1 MKYLFPL
8 VNSRLFVNF
17 EEPYYEPMTTRLL
30 FAGFFIPFLSFSQHN
45 FELYN
50 DGALIKVQ
58 AGAEVYVDGDVHMF
72 GASATLDNDGFIKTQ
87 GNTYSDNLFQQRGTG
102 TYRIENSSVNVGER
116 QFISGSYAVRGGQA
130 TTGVN
135 DGSFFNL
142 ELDNDQGIVY
152 LVGTGNIADVR
163 GSVNFDGPGVGPLNR
178 IITHDIGLTGAIVI
192 PANGSGYDA
201 VFGMMNNAPGN
212 PNFLNSTIN
221 IGGNMSGIDAGY
233 VQGKLRRAIN
243 TGGGTY
249 GYIVGLEPAGAGA
262 QRGFQYVHADFVA
275 NNYDVIETYFQT
287 GLDNTFAPQPECSGY
302 MLDYWGGVDHG
313 QWIFEDINGT
323 GTGVYEIRV
332 WPQDDNFPA
341 KSVWLV
347 TKDNSVQG
355 IADDCGPTPVGLD
368 RAGFNGFSQF
378 GVAAA
383 DLILLPIELIELRAE
398 PDTDHID
405 VAWVVAAEIDLSHY
419 ELERSEDGID
429 FVQVDQQTALGV
441 QNHMQEY
448 HYEDQDV
455 RFNQTYY
462 YRLRSVNTDGTN
474 NLSPIVTA
482 RLESNS
488 DQLADQ
494 INIFPNPGNGKYFL
508 NFNINQNKS
517 LHLSVTDAV
526 GKLLEQDT
534 KLVPAGN
541 SLYSI
546 DLTQHAGGIYYVTIV
561 DTDTNESYT
570 TRIIKH

>member
-1 MKYLFPL
+1 M
-8 VNSRLFVNF
+8 VNSCQWFNIAGH
-17 EEPYYEPMTTRLL
+17 YYEPMTIRLL
-30 FAGFFIPFLSFSQHN
+30 FVVLCAPFISLSQHN

-87 GNTYSDNLFQQRGTG
+87 GNSYSDNLFQQRGTG

-130 TTGVN
+130 ATGVN

-178 IITHDIGLTGAIVI
+178 IITHDIGLTGPIVI

-201 VFGMMNNAPGN
+201 VFGMMNNASGN
-212 PNFLNSTIN
+212 ANFLNSTIN

-243 TGGGTY
+243 PGGGTY

-275 NNYDVIETYFQT
+275 NNYDVIETYFQAA
-287 GLDNTFAPQPECSGY
+287 LPNTFAPQIECSGY
-302 MLDYWGGVDHG
+302 ILDYFGGADHG

-332 WPQDDNFPA
+332 WPQDDNFPP

-347 TKDNSVQG
+347 TKDNIVQG
-355 IADDCGPTPVGLD
+355 VPDDCGPTPVGLD

-383 DLILLPIELIELRAE
+383 DITLLPIELIELRAE

-419 ELERSEDGID
+419 ELERSENGVD
-429 FVQVDQQTALGV
+429 FEQVDQQLALGV
-441 QNHMQEY
+441 QNQLQEY

-462 YRLRSVNTDGTN
+462 YRLRSVDTDGTN
-474 NLSPIVTA
+474 NLSPTVTA
-482 RLESNS
+482 RLESDS
-488 DQLADQ
+488 DLLADQ
-494 INIFPNPGNGKYFL
+494 INIFPNPGDGKYFVSFST
-508 NFNINQNKS
+508 NENKN

-526 GKLLEQDT
+526 GKLLEQAS
-534 KLVPAGN
+534 KVVPAGN

-561 DTDTNESYT
+561 DTDTNESHT
-570 TRIIKH
+570 IRIIKR